1 MSGKLSGN
9 GIWESSRF
17 IVPEFR
23 EALLRRQRENVRR
36 ERPLV
41 DEQAWEEISGQLQ
54 RSMMESEVITLQLYD
69 PFEQREVFCIVVD
82 IDMISQRIRV
92 PEPPMK
98 EMIC

>member
-1 MSGKLSGN
+1 
-9 GIWESSRF
+9 
-17 IVPEFR
+17 
-23 EALLRRQRENVRR
+23 
-36 ERPLV
+36 
-41 DEQAWEEISGQLQ
+41 
-54 RSMMESEVITLQLYD
+54 MESEVITLQLYD